1 MYTVRVA
8 SRGGQLGP
16 LHIIAGLSLLWLTG
30 CGQKATQREA
40 AMADEI
46 AALKKV
52 NADLHTQLKEA
63 KVAKAGSAG
72 AGAAGEEQ
80 PKDSR
85 RDLAIQS
92 VGYKMGERMGLDV
105 GLTDSEVD
113 QLLIGMGIAI
123 RGEDPPT
130 DSDSLQR
137 LGAQIMQRK
146 YEQRKHAA
154 AKASSGVNSEFF
166 AELDA
171 REGVVKT
178 ASGLYYEIEKEG
190 SERRAGDGDSVEVH
204 YHGTLVNGTVFD
216 SSVDRG
222 KPATFPLAGVI
233 AGFREGLKLVGEGGK
248 VKLYIPSELGYGNNP
263 RAGGPIKPGDTLIFD
278 VEIIK
283 VNP

>member
-1 MYTVRVA
+1 M
-8 SRGGQLGP
+8 
-16 LHIIAGLSLLWLTG
+16 
-30 CGQKATQREA
+30 
-40 AMADEI
+40 
-46 AALKKV
+46 
-52 NADLHTQLKEA
+52 
-63 KVAKAGSAG
+63 
-72 AGAAGEEQ
+72 
-80 PKDSR
+80 
-85 RDLAIQS
+85 
-92 VGYKMGERMGLDV
+92 GYKMGERMGLDV
-105 GLTDSEVD
+105 GLTDNEVE
-113 QLLIGMGIAI
+113 QLLVGMGIAI

-146 YEQRKHAA
+146 YEQRQQAA
-154 AKASSGVNSEFF
+154 ARASSEVNDEFF
-166 AELDA
+166 AKLDA
-171 REGVVKT
+171 KKGVGKS
-178 ASGLYYEIEKEG
+178 ASGLYYEIEDEG

-263 RAGGPIKPGDTLIFD
+263 RAGGPNKPGDTLIFD

>member
-1 MYTVRVA
+1 M
-8 SRGGQLGP
+8 GP
-16 LHIIAGLSLLWLTG
+16 LHIIAGLILLWLTSCSQPG
-30 CGQKATQREA
+30 AQREA
-40 AMADEI
+40 AMAEEI
-46 AALKKV
+46 ATLEKV
-52 NADLHTQLKEA
+52 KADLQAQLKEA

-72 AGAAGEEQ
+72 AGADDEEQ

-85 RDLAIQS
+85 RDLAIQAM
-92 VGYKMGERMGLDV
+92 GYKMGEKMDLDV
-105 GLTDSEVD
+105 GLTDNEVD
-113 QLLIGMGIAI
+113 QLLTGMGIAI

-146 YEQRKHAA
+146 YEQRKHAV

-178 ASGLYYEIEKEG
+178 VSGLYYEIQNEG
-190 SERRAGDGDSVEVH
+190 NERRAGDGDSVKVH
-204 YHGTLVNGTVFD
+204 YHGTLTNGTVFD
-216 SSVDRG
+216 SSVNRG

-248 VKLYIPSELGYGNNP
+248 VKLYIPSNLGYGNSP
-263 RAGGPIKPGDTLIFD
+263 RQGGPIKPGDTLIFD
-278 VEIIK
+278 VEIIQI
-283 VNP
+283 NP